1 MDGDVIKMDGGSV
14 TLILTKQTIGE
25 TTEFI
30 MKLHFDTLISRN
42 VDHITAKG
50 TINLAWTDRSGKY
63 VCFGSDTFLDGS
75 YVDGGT
81 AYCVLP
87 ITPDEDALIDCEIEI
102 SAWKVQRKKRPRESD
117 EDLLSVWN
125 KTI

>member
-14 TLILTKQTIGE
+14 TLIRTKNKIGE
-25 TTEFI
+25 TTEYI
-30 MKLHFDTLISRN
+30 MKLHFYTLISRN

-50 TINLAWTDRSGKY
+50 TINLSWTDKSGKY
-63 VCFGSDTFLDGS
+63 VCFCSDTFLNGS
-75 YVDGGT
+75 YVAGGT

-87 ITPDEDALIDCEIEI
+87 ITSEEDALIDCEIEI
-102 SAWKVQRKKRPRESD
+102 SAWKVPRKKRSRESD
-117 EDLLSVWN
+117 EDLLYVWN